1 MHYKRLSKLI
11 KAISIF
17 MVRSTIKI
25 VKLLKLTQKIRLY
38 ILIISFVFA
47 KEKLKLNIKDY
58 PKLL

>member
-1 MHYKRLSKLI
+1 MKGYKAYKGYIYFYDTTYHKNSKAT
-11 KAISIF
+11 K
-17 MVRSTIKI
+17 
-25 VKLLKLTQKIRLY
+25 TQKKIRLY

>member
-1 MHYKRLSKLI
+1 
-11 KAISIF
+11 

-25 VKLLKLTQKIRLY
+25 VKLLKHKKIRLY

-58 PKLL
+58 PKLLKLL